1 MENWDEKKV
10 NDENNRMTEH
20 TDIDESTEAVECYEL
35 DDTNE
40 NVDKKEGKKGGFWKG
55 FVTGAAA
62 SMCGIILFCGGWLI
76 GQQKSLKEAE
86 TNEEI
91 GAAVLTDDATLR
103 KLSQVQELIEDYY
116 LNEVDEELLAD
127 YLFRGVAVGLDDPY
141 AAYYSSEEL
150 TSVLDS
156 SRGEYFGI
164 GAVISENLQTG
175 ELCIVQVY
183 EDSPAQKGG
192 LMPDDIVMAFEEE
205 SATALG
211 LSNLVTKIKS
221 SEGEFH
227 LTVYRS
233 DTEEELEITLEC
245 DEIVVSHVEY
255 EMLEDQIGYIQITEF
270 TESAVTQFCDAVDD
284 LNQQDMQKLIIDLR
298 SNPGGLLTSV
308 CDILDE
314 VLPEGRI
321 VYTEDRDGNG
331 EEICADDKRSVTC
344 EIAVLVDEY
353 SASASEIFAGAIQD
367 YELGPVIG
375 TQTYGKGVV
384 QKTYPLSD
392 GSAFKMTVEKYY
404 TAKGQDIEGNGITPD
419 IIIEE
424 TDARSGQ
431 TESEVTE
438 MESGMAEAESEAT
451 EAGSETTETESEMT
465 EAESEVTEAE
475 DPVLARAMEELKK

>member
-1 MENWDEKKV
+1 MENLDEKKV
-10 NDENNRMTEH
+10 SNGKSSMTEW
-20 TDIDESTEAVECYEL
+20 TDMDEKKEAAVYNDL
-35 DDTNE
+35 DDRNAKE
-40 NVDKKEGKKGGFWKG
+40 EKKEDRKEAKKRGFWKG

-62 SMCGIILFCGGWLI
+62 SVCGMLLFCGSWLI
-76 GQQKSLKEAE
+76 AQQRSLNEEE
-86 TNEEI
+86 TEEI
-91 GAAVLTDDATLR
+91 GAAVLTEPATLR

-116 LNEVDEELLAD
+116 LNEVDEELLSD
-127 YLFRGVAVGLDDPY
+127 YLFKGVAVGLDDPY

-164 GAVISENLQTG
+164 GAVISENQQTG

-183 EDSPAQKGG
+183 EDSPAEKGG
-192 LMPDDIVMAFEEE
+192 LMPGDIVMMFGDE
-205 SATALG
+205 SASALG
-211 LSNLVTKIKS
+211 LSDLVMKIKAA
-221 SEGEFH
+221 EEEFH
-227 LTVYRS
+227 LTVYRP
-233 DTEEELEITLEC
+233 DTEEELELTLEC
-245 DEIVVSHVEY
+245 GEIVVSHVEY

-284 LNQQDMQKLIIDLR
+284 LNEQNMQKLIVDLR

-308 CDILDE
+308 CDILE
-314 VLPEGRI
+314 EILPEGRI

-344 EIAVLVDEY
+344 ETAVLVDEY

-367 YELGPVIG
+367 YGLGPVIG
-375 TQTYGKGVV
+375 TKTYGKGVV
-384 QKTYPLSD
+384 QKTYPFSD

-424 TDARSGQ
+424 TDTKAEQTGSEISD
-431 TESEVTE
+431 TESEITD
-438 MESGMAEAESEAT
+438 SESEA
-451 EAGSETTETESEMT
+451 
-465 EAESEVTEAE
+465 AERE
-475 DPVLARAMEELKK
+475 DAVLTRAVEELKK

>member
-1 MENWDEKKV
+1 MENLDEKKV
-10 NDENNRMTEH
+10 NDENNRMTEW
-20 TDIDESTEAVECYEL
+20 TDISETVEAVEC
-35 DDTNE
+35 NE
-40 NVDKKEGKKGGFWKG
+40 VDEANERGGKKEAKKGGFWKG

-62 SMCGIILFCGGWLI
+62 SMCGVILFCGSWLI
-76 GQQKSLKEAE
+76 GQQKSLKEAA
-86 TNEEI
+86 TKEEI

-116 LNEVDEELLAD
+116 LNEVDEELLSD
-127 YLFRGVAVGLDDPY
+127 YLFKGVAVGLDDPY

-164 GAVISENLQTG
+164 GAVISENQQTG

-183 EDSPAQKGG
+183 EDSPAEKGG
-192 LMPDDIVMAFEEE
+192 LLPGDIVMALEDE

-211 LSNLVTKIKS
+211 LSDLVMKIKA
-221 SEGEFH
+221 SEEEFH
-227 LTVYRS
+227 LTVYRP
-233 DTEEELEITLEC
+233 DTEEELELTLKC

-270 TESAVTQFCDAVDD
+270 TESAVTQFRDAVDD
-284 LNQQDMQKLIIDLR
+284 LNQQGMQKLIVDLR

-308 CDILDE
+308 CDILEE

-331 EEICADDKRSVTC
+331 EEICADDTRSVTC

-424 TDARSGQ
+424 TDAKSEQ
-431 TESEVTE
+431 T
-438 MESGMAEAESEAT
+438 
-451 EAGSETTETESEMT
+451 GSEMTETESEMA
-465 EAESEVTEAE
+465 EIESEMTEVESEATEAE
-475 DPVLARAMEELKK
+475 DPVLARAIEELKK